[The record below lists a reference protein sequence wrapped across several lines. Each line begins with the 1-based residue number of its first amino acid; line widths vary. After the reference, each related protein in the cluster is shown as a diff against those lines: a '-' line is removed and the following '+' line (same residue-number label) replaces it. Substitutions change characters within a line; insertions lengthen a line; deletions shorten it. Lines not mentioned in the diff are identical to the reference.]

1 MTFYGLVRQLLKSI
15 SHCFPG
21 NLRFRRCFMI
31 TGPQQIGAWFR
42 KNNPLYLLSVVLM
55 LTGLYLAGS
64 ELESGKVTGMAVSG
78 FFFVQNL
85 YEIIMVA
92 MALYLLK
99 NKIQPEHGK
108 ALLFFVLLFL
118 GDLTFYQVRISGLS
132 TSAGNVATGIYMLL
146 AVIKIAAVVKVLGLT
161 VHRTR
166 LAFAA
171 GAFSLIWIAPKV
183 AYMLVD
189 SIGRESFGFF
199 DGSYVFYSLWLIAGL
214 IHLPLIVENWRENNL
229 AVPAEN
235 EYLGNETVFWR
246 WLIIFPFVI
255 LPLQMAMNVMSD
267 SFRYVTP
274 TLPVMAVVAP
284 WVLAAAFFA
293 QTLWRHLL
301 TSQYR
306 LMICDSLIMGIF
318 FLVVKLS
325 SSDFNLSGI
334 INHVFLVAGL
344 SVTWLTRANM
354 VNGGILGMMGLWHAG
369 AQMLSGAKTAVAY
382 GAGLSRIAWAGI
394 LMLVSFVS
402 LLAGFLFSL
411 HRNGNDPTKPENE
424 PDLSDDQSA
433 NSEDGSIKSEPQSM
447 QTVVHPTN

>member
-1 MTFYGLVRQLLKSI
+1 MSA
-15 SHCFPG
+15 
-21 NLRFRRCFMI
+21 
-31 TGPQQIGAWFR
+31 GPQTITAWFR

-64 ELESGKVTGMAVSG
+64 ELESGYVPGMAVSG
-78 FFFVQNL
+78 FFLMQNL

-108 ALLFFVLLFL
+108 LLLFFVLLFL

-132 TSAGNVATGIYMLL
+132 AAAGNIATGVYMLL
-146 AVIKIAAVVKVLGLT
+146 AVIKIAAVIKILGLT

-166 LAFAA
+166 LAYAA
-171 GAFSLIWIAPKV
+171 GAFSLIWVAPKV

-189 SIGRESFGFF
+189 SIGRESFGYF

-214 IHLPLIVENWRENNL
+214 IHLPLIVENWRVNNL
-229 AVPAEN
+229 AAPAEN

-267 SFRYVTP
+267 AFRYVSP

-284 WVLAAAFFA
+284 WLLAAAFFA

-301 TSQYR
+301 NSQFR
-306 LMICDSLIMGIF
+306 LIVCDSLIMGVF
-318 FLVVKLS
+318 LLVVKLS

-369 AQMLSGAKTAVAY
+369 AQMLAGAKTAVAY

-394 LMLVSFVS
+394 LMLVSFVT
-402 LLAGFLFSL
+402 LVAGFLFSL
-411 HRNGNDPTKPENE
+411 HRNGNDPTSPEAGSTPAEEQPEKSENE
-424 PDLSDDQSA
+424 STGSTDAECQSLQPADQ
-433 NSEDGSIKSEPQSM
+433 
-447 QTVVHPTN
+447 PTH